1 MDASR
6 VEACPSDRSFYTI
19 CDGKVHSAYPEDRV
33 EASRTIVNKMWN
45 SIANLRLLSPSIP
58 AIVKIILFFSTWI
71 VVWLPAAIVLAIA
84 LKWHPPQPLGN
95 KKLPL
100 LASLYLIVPFIL
112 WATTWIENTS
122 FASWG
127 WDWQPAVLMSL
138 LRGLGLGIISLVI
151 LFGLQL
157 TVGWIELKTSEIS
170 TKTGKEVINFGAL
183 ILNPASL
190 LTLLLGL
197 WISATEELIF
207 RGCLQNI
214 LQQDYSILIAAAI
227 ASLIFAIAHLI
238 WEATETLPQLPG
250 LWLMGMVLTLARI
263 ADNGSLGLAIGLHAA
278 WIWGITTV
286 DTAQAIKPTSTV
298 PEWITGIAAKP
309 LAGAAG
315 ILLLL
320 ATATLLLAV
329 SSQ

>member
-1 MDASR
+1 
-6 VEACPSDRSFYTI
+6 
-19 CDGKVHSAYPEDRV
+19 
-33 EASRTIVNKMWN
+33 MWN
-45 SIANLRLLSPSIP
+45 SINNLRLLSPSIP

-100 LASLYLIVPFIL
+100 LASLYVIVPFIL
-112 WATTWIENTS
+112 WATSWIENTS
-122 FASWG
+122 FVNWG
-127 WDWQPAVLMSL
+127 WDWQPAVFMSL
-138 LRGLGLGIISLVI
+138 MRGLGLGIISLVI

-157 TVGWIELKTSEIS
+157 TAGWLDLKKSDTSTE
-170 TKTGKEVINFGAL
+170 TGEKKINFWTL

-190 LTLLLGL
+190 LTLLLAL

-207 RGCLQNI
+207 RGCLQTI
-214 LQQDYSILIAAAI
+214 LQQDYSVLIAAAI
-227 ASLIFAIAHLI
+227 ASFIFAIAHLI
-238 WEATETLPQLPG
+238 WAAKETLPQLPG

-263 ADNGSLGLAIGLHAA
+263 ADNGSLGLAIGIHAA

-286 DTAQAIKPTSTV
+286 DTEGAINPTGRA

-320 ATATLLLAV
+320 ATATLLGLTQISV
-329 SSQ
+329 NQR

>member
-1 MDASR
+1 
-6 VEACPSDRSFYTI
+6 
-19 CDGKVHSAYPEDRV
+19 
-33 EASRTIVNKMWN
+33 MWN
-45 SIANLRLLSPSIP
+45 SITNLRLLSPSIP

-100 LASLYLIVPFIL
+100 LASLYVIVPFIL
-112 WATTWIENTS
+112 WATSWIENTS
-122 FASWG
+122 FANWG

-138 LRGLGLGIISLVI
+138 MRGLGLGIISLVI
-151 LFGLQL
+151 LFSLQL
-157 TVGWIELKTSEIS
+157 TAGWLELKKSENS
-170 TKTGKEVINFGAL
+170 TETGGKKINFWTL

-190 LTLLLGL
+190 LTLLLAV

-207 RGCLQNI
+207 RGCLQTI
-214 LQQDYSILIAAAI
+214 LQQDYSVLIAAAI
-227 ASLIFAIAHLI
+227 ASFIFAIAHLI
-238 WEATETLPQLPG
+238 WAAKETLPQLPG

-263 ADNGSLGLAIGLHAA
+263 ADNGSLGLAIGIHAA

-286 DTAQAIKPTSTV
+286 DTEGAINPTGRA
-298 PEWITGIAAKP
+298 PEWMTGIAAKP

-320 ATATLLLAV
+320 ATATLLFLTQISV
-329 SSQ
+329 NGR

>member
-1 MDASR
+1 
-6 VEACPSDRSFYTI
+6 
-19 CDGKVHSAYPEDRV
+19 
-33 EASRTIVNKMWN
+33 MWN
-45 SIANLRLLSPSIP
+45 SINNLRLLSPSIP

-100 LASLYLIVPFIL
+100 LASLYVIVPFIL
-112 WATTWIENTS
+112 WATSWVENTS
-122 FASWG
+122 FTNWG
-127 WDWQPAVLMSL
+127 WELQPAVLMSL

-157 TVGWIELKTSEIS
+157 SAGWIELKIGEFSSE
-170 TKTGKEVINFGAL
+170 TGEKKINPWAL
-183 ILNPASL
+183 IFSPASL
-190 LTLLLGL
+190 LTLLLAL
-197 WISATEELIF
+197 WISSTEELIF
-207 RGCLQNI
+207 RGCLQTI
-214 LQQDYSILIAAAI
+214 LQKDYSMLITAAI
-227 ASLIFAIAHLI
+227 ASFIFAIAHLI
-238 WEATETLPQLPG
+238 WAAKETLPQLPG

-263 ADNGSLGLAIGLHAA
+263 ADNGSLGLAIGIHAA

-286 DTAQAIKPTSTV
+286 DTEGAINPTGRA

-320 ATATLLLAV
+320 ATATLLFLIQISV
-329 SSQ
+329 NQP

>member
-1 MDASR
+1 M
-6 VEACPSDRSFYTI
+6 
-19 CDGKVHSAYPEDRV
+19 
-33 EASRTIVNKMWN
+33 
-45 SIANLRLLSPSIP
+45 SPSIP

-100 LASLYLIVPFIL
+100 LASLYVIVPFIL
-112 WATTWIENTS
+112 WATSWIENTS
-122 FASWG
+122 FANWG

-138 LRGLGLGIISLVI
+138 MRGLGLGIISLVI
-151 LFGLQL
+151 LFCLQL
-157 TVGWIELKTSEIS
+157 TAGWLDLKKSETSTE
-170 TKTGKEVINFGAL
+170 TGEKKIKFWTL

-190 LTLLLGL
+190 LTLLLAL

-207 RGCLQNI
+207 RGCLQTI

-227 ASLIFAIAHLI
+227 ASFIFAIAHLI
-238 WEATETLPQLPG
+238 WAAKETLPQLPG

-263 ADNGSLGLAIGLHAA
+263 ADNGSLGLAIGIHAA

-286 DTAQAIKPTSTV
+286 DTEGAINPTGRA

-320 ATATLLLAV
+320 ATATLLGLTQISV
-329 SSQ
+329 NGR

>member
-1 MDASR
+1 
-6 VEACPSDRSFYTI
+6 
-19 CDGKVHSAYPEDRV
+19 
-33 EASRTIVNKMWN
+33 MWN
-45 SIANLRLLSPSIP
+45 SITNLRLLSPSIP
-58 AIVKIILFFSTWI
+58 AIVKIILFFSTWM

-100 LASLYLIVPFIL
+100 LASLYVIVPFIL
-112 WATTWIENTS
+112 WATSWIENTS
-122 FASWG
+122 FTNWG
-127 WDWQPAVLMSL
+127 WDWQLAVLMSL

-157 TVGWIELKTSEIS
+157 TAGWLELQKSENS
-170 TKTGKEVINFGAL
+170 TETVEKPINFWTL
-183 ILNPASL
+183 IFNPASL
-190 LTLLLGL
+190 LTLLLAL

-207 RGCLQNI
+207 RGCLQTI
-214 LQQDYSILIAAAI
+214 LQQDYSVLIAAAI
-227 ASLIFAIAHLI
+227 ASFIFAIAHLI
-238 WEATETLPQLPG
+238 WAAKETLPQLPG

-263 ADNGSLGLAIGLHAA
+263 ANNGSLGLAIGIHAA

-286 DTAQAIKPTSTV
+286 DTEGAINPTGRA

-309 LAGAAG
+309 LAGVAG

-320 ATATLLLAV
+320 ATAAV
-329 SSQ
+329 LFLIKN

>member
-1 MDASR
+1 
-6 VEACPSDRSFYTI
+6 
-19 CDGKVHSAYPEDRV
+19 
-33 EASRTIVNKMWN
+33 MWN
-45 SIANLRLLSPSIP
+45 SITNLRLLSPSIP

-100 LASLYLIVPFIL
+100 LASLYVIVPFIL
-112 WATTWIENTS
+112 WATSWIENTS
-122 FASWG
+122 FANWG
-127 WDWQPAVLMSL
+127 WDWQPAVFMSL
-138 LRGLGLGIISLVI
+138 MRGLGLGIISLVI
-151 LFGLQL
+151 LFALQL
-157 TVGWIELKTSEIS
+157 TAGWIDLKKSETSTE
-170 TKTGKEVINFGAL
+170 TGEKKIKFWTL

-190 LTLLLGL
+190 LTLLLAL

-207 RGCLQNI
+207 RGCLQTI
-214 LQQDYSILIAAAI
+214 LQQDYSVLIAAAI
-227 ASLIFAIAHLI
+227 ASFIFAIAHLI
-238 WEATETLPQLPG
+238 WAAKETLPQLPG

-263 ADNGSLGLAIGLHAA
+263 ADNGSLGLAIGIHAA
-278 WIWGITTV
+278 WIWGLTTV
-286 DTAQAIKPTSTV
+286 DTEGAINPTGRA

-320 ATATLLLAV
+320 ATATLLFLTQISV
-329 SSQ
+329 NQR

>member
-1 MDASR
+1 
-6 VEACPSDRSFYTI
+6 
-19 CDGKVHSAYPEDRV
+19 
-33 EASRTIVNKMWN
+33 MWN
-45 SIANLRLLSPSIP
+45 SINNLRLLSPSIP

-100 LASLYLIVPFIL
+100 LASLYVIVPFIL
-112 WATTWIENTS
+112 WATSWIENTS
-122 FASWG
+122 FANWG
-127 WDWQPAVLMSL
+127 WDWQPAVLRSL
-138 LRGLGLGIISLVI
+138 MRGLGLGIISLVI
-151 LFGLQL
+151 LFGMQL
-157 TVGWIELKTSEIS
+157 TAGWLELKKSETSTE
-170 TKTGKEVINFGAL
+170 TGEKKNNLWTL

-190 LTLLLGL
+190 LTLLLAV

-207 RGCLQNI
+207 RGCLQTI
-214 LQQDYSILIAAAI
+214 LQQNYSVLIAAAI
-227 ASLIFAIAHLI
+227 ASFIFAIAHLI
-238 WEATETLPQLPG
+238 WAAKETLPQLPG

-263 ADNGSLGLAIGLHAA
+263 ADNGSLGLAIGIHAA

-286 DTAQAIKPTSTV
+286 DTEGAINPTGRA

-320 ATATLLLAV
+320 ATATLLGLTQISV
-329 SSQ
+329 NGR

>member
-1 MDASR
+1 
-6 VEACPSDRSFYTI
+6 
-19 CDGKVHSAYPEDRV
+19 
-33 EASRTIVNKMWN
+33 MWN
-45 SIANLRLLSPSIP
+45 SINNLRLMSPSIP
-58 AIVKIILFFSTWI
+58 AIIKIILFFSTWI
-71 VVWLPAAIVLAIA
+71 AVWLPVAIVLAIA

-112 WATTWIENTS
+112 WATSWIENTT

-127 WDWQPAVLMSL
+127 WDWQPAVVMSL
-138 LRGLGLGIISLVI
+138 LGGLGLGIISLVI

-157 TVGWIELKTSEIS
+157 TAGWIELKKGEIS
-170 TKTGKEVINFGAL
+170 TETGEKNINFWAL
-183 ILNPASL
+183 IINPASL

-207 RGCLQNI
+207 RGCLQTI
-214 LQQDYSILIAAAI
+214 LQQDYSILIAGAI
-227 ASLIFAIAHLI
+227 ASFIFAIAHLI
-238 WEATETLPQLPG
+238 WAAKETLPQLPG

-263 ADNGSLGLAIGLHAA
+263 ADNGSLGLAIGIHAA

-286 DTAQAIKPTSTV
+286 DTEGAIKPTSKV

-320 ATATLLLAV
+320 ATAAVILLIKN
-329 SSQ
+329 

>member
-1 MDASR
+1 M
-6 VEACPSDRSFYTI
+6 
-19 CDGKVHSAYPEDRV
+19 
-33 EASRTIVNKMWN
+33 
-45 SIANLRLLSPSIP
+45 SPSIP

-71 VVWLPAAIVLAIA
+71 VVWLPAGIVLAIA

-112 WATTWIENTS
+112 WATSWIENTS
-122 FASWG
+122 FANWG
-127 WDWQPAVLMSL
+127 WDWQPVVLISL
-138 LRGLGLGIISLVI
+138 LWGLGLGIISLVI

-157 TVGWIELKTSEIS
+157 TAGWIELKKSGSSTEIGE
-170 TKTGKEVINFGAL
+170 KTINLWAL
-183 ILNPASL
+183 IVNPASL

-227 ASLIFAIAHLI
+227 ASFIFAIAHLI

-263 ADNGSLGLAIGLHAA
+263 TDNGSLGLAIGIHAA

-286 DTAQAIKPTSTV
+286 DTAQAIKPTSSV

-320 ATATLLLAV
+320 ATATLLFLIQISV
-329 SSQ
+329 NQR

>member
-1 MDASR
+1 
-6 VEACPSDRSFYTI
+6 
-19 CDGKVHSAYPEDRV
+19 
-33 EASRTIVNKMWN
+33 MWN
-45 SIANLRLLSPSIP
+45 SINNLRLLSPSIP

-84 LKWHPPQPLGN
+84 LKWHPPQPLGT

-100 LASLYLIVPFIL
+100 LASLYVIVPFIL
-112 WATTWIENTS
+112 WATSWIENTS
-122 FASWG
+122 FANWG

-138 LRGLGLGIISLVI
+138 LLGLGLGIISLVI

-157 TVGWIELKTSEIS
+157 SAGWIELQKSETSTE
-170 TKTGKEVINFGAL
+170 TGEKKINFWAL
-183 ILNPASL
+183 SFNPASL
-190 LTLLLGL
+190 LTLLLGM

-207 RGCLQNI
+207 RGFLQTI
-214 LQQDYSILIAAAI
+214 LQQDYSMLIAAAI
-227 ASLIFAIAHLI
+227 ASFIFAIAHLI
-238 WEATETLPQLPG
+238 WAAKETLPQLPG

-263 ADNGSLGLAIGLHAA
+263 ADNGSLGLAIGIHAA

-286 DTAQAIKPTSTV
+286 DTEGAIKPTSRV

-320 ATATLLLAV
+320 ATAAVLLLI
-329 SSQ
+329 

>member
-1 MDASR
+1 
-6 VEACPSDRSFYTI
+6 
-19 CDGKVHSAYPEDRV
+19 
-33 EASRTIVNKMWN
+33 MWN
-45 SIANLRLLSPSIP
+45 SITNLRLLSPSIP

-71 VVWLPAAIVLAIA
+71 VVWLPVAIVLAIA

-100 LASLYLIVPFIL
+100 LASLYVIVPFIL
-112 WATTWIENTS
+112 WAARWLENTS
-122 FASWG
+122 FTNWG

-157 TVGWIELKTSEIS
+157 TAGWIELQKSETSTE
-170 TKTGKEVINFGAL
+170 TGEKRINFWAL

-207 RGCLQNI
+207 RGCLQTI
-214 LQQDYSILIAAAI
+214 LQQDYSVLIAAAI
-227 ASLIFAIAHLI
+227 ASFIFAIAHLI
-238 WEATETLPQLPG
+238 WIPKETLPQLPG

-263 ADNGSLGLAIGLHAA
+263 ADNGSLGLAIGIHAA

-286 DTAQAIKPTSTV
+286 DTEGAIKPTQNV

-320 ATATLLLAV
+320 ATATVLLLIKN
-329 SSQ
+329 

>member
-1 MDASR
+1 
-6 VEACPSDRSFYTI
+6 
-19 CDGKVHSAYPEDRV
+19 
-33 EASRTIVNKMWN
+33 MWN
-45 SIANLRLLSPSIP
+45 HLNNLRLQSPSIP

-84 LKWHPPQPLGN
+84 LKWHPPQPLEN

-100 LASLYLIVPFIL
+100 LASLYVIVPFIL
-112 WATTWIENTS
+112 WVTSWIENTS
-122 FASWG
+122 FANWG

-138 LRGLGLGIISLVI
+138 MRGLGLGIISLVI

-157 TVGWIELKTSEIS
+157 ATGWIELKKSEASTETSE
-170 TKTGKEVINFGAL
+170 KKINLWTL
-183 ILNPASL
+183 IFNPASL

-207 RGCLQNI
+207 RGCLQTI
-214 LQQDYSILIAAAI
+214 LQQDYSVLIAAAI
-227 ASLIFAIAHLI
+227 ASFIFAIAHLI
-238 WEATETLPQLPG
+238 WAAKETLPQLPG

-263 ADNGSLGLAIGLHAA
+263 ADNGSLGLAIGIHAA

-286 DTAQAIKPTSTV
+286 DTEGAINPTGRA

-320 ATATLLLAV
+320 ATATLLFLTQISV
-329 SSQ
+329 NQR

>member
-1 MDASR
+1 
-6 VEACPSDRSFYTI
+6 
-19 CDGKVHSAYPEDRV
+19 
-33 EASRTIVNKMWN
+33 MWN
-45 SIANLRLLSPSIP
+45 HLNNLRLMSPSIP

-71 VVWLPAAIVLAIA
+71 VAWLPAAIVVAIA

-122 FASWG
+122 FANWG
-127 WDWQPAVLMSL
+127 WDWQPAVLISL
-138 LRGLGLGIISLVI
+138 VRGLGLGIISLFI

-157 TVGWIELKTSEIS
+157 TAGWIELKKSENS
-170 TKTGKEVINFGAL
+170 TDIGGEKTINFWAL
-183 ILNPASL
+183 IFNPASL
-190 LTLLLGL
+190 LTLLLGV

-214 LQQDYSILIAAAI
+214 LQQDYSILTAATI
-227 ASLIFAIAHLI
+227 ASFIFAIAHLI
-238 WEATETLPQLPG
+238 WAAKETLPQLPG

-263 ADNGSLGLAIGLHAA
+263 ADNSSLGLAIGIHAA

-320 ATATLLLAV
+320 ATAAV
-329 SSQ
+329 VLSIKN

>member
-1 MDASR
+1 
-6 VEACPSDRSFYTI
+6 
-19 CDGKVHSAYPEDRV
+19 
-33 EASRTIVNKMWN
+33 MWN
-45 SIANLRLLSPSIP
+45 SITNLRLLSPSIP

-71 VVWLPAAIVLAIA
+71 VVWLPVAIVLAIA
-84 LKWHPPQPLGN
+84 LKWHPPQPLGK

-100 LASLYLIVPFIL
+100 LASLYVIVPFIL
-112 WATTWIENTS
+112 WATSWVENTS
-122 FASWG
+122 FAKWG

-138 LRGLGLGIISLVI
+138 MRGLGLGIISLVI

-157 TVGWIELKTSEIS
+157 TAGWLAIQKSETSTE
-170 TKTGKEVINFGAL
+170 TGEKKNNFWTL

-190 LTLLLGL
+190 LTLLLAL

-207 RGCLQNI
+207 RGCLQTI
-214 LQQDYSILIAAAI
+214 LQQDYSMLIAAAI
-227 ASLIFAIAHLI
+227 ASFIFAIVHLI
-238 WEATETLPQLPG
+238 WAAKETLPQLPG

-263 ADNGSLGLAIGLHAA
+263 ADNGSLGLAIGIHAA

-286 DTAQAIKPTSTV
+286 DTEGAINPTGSA

-320 ATATLLLAV
+320 TTAAVLLLMCK
-329 SSQ
+329 

>member
-1 MDASR
+1 M
-6 VEACPSDRSFYTI
+6 
-19 CDGKVHSAYPEDRV
+19 
-33 EASRTIVNKMWN
+33 
-45 SIANLRLLSPSIP
+45 SPSIP
-58 AIVKIILFFSTWI
+58 AIVKIILFFSTW
-71 VVWLPAAIVLAIA
+71 VVLWLPAAIVLAIA

-112 WATTWIENTS
+112 WATSSLENTS
-122 FASWG
+122 FANWG

-151 LFGLQL
+151 LFSLQL
-157 TVGWIELKTSEIS
+157 TAGWIELQKSEIS
-170 TKTGKEVINFGAL
+170 TETGETIINF
-183 ILNPASL
+183 PASIL
-190 LTLLLGL
+190 KPSTLVTLLLAV

-207 RGCLQNI
+207 RGCLQNL
-214 LQQDYSILIAAAI
+214 LQQDYSILTAGAI
-227 ASLIFAIAHLI
+227 ASFIFAIAHLI
-238 WEATETLPQLPG
+238 WAAKETIPQLPG
-250 LWLMGMVLTLARI
+250 LWLMGVVLTLART
-263 ADNGSLGLAIGLHAA
+263 ADNGSLGLAIGLHAG

-286 DTAQAIKPTSTV
+286 DTERVINQTNKV

-320 ATATLLLAV
+320 ATAAVLLLI
-329 SSQ
+329 

>member
-1 MDASR
+1 
-6 VEACPSDRSFYTI
+6 
-19 CDGKVHSAYPEDRV
+19 
-33 EASRTIVNKMWN
+33 MWN
-45 SIANLRLLSPSIP
+45 SINNLRLLSPSIP

-100 LASLYLIVPFIL
+100 LASLYVIVPLIL
-112 WATTWIENTS
+112 WATSWIENTS
-122 FASWG
+122 FANWG

-138 LRGLGLGIISLVI
+138 MRGLGLGIISLVI

-157 TVGWIELKTSEIS
+157 TAGWLDLKKSDTSTE
-170 TKTGKEVINFGAL
+170 TGEKKINFWTL

-190 LTLLLGL
+190 LTLLLAL

-207 RGCLQNI
+207 RGCLQTI
-214 LQQDYSILIAAAI
+214 LQQDYSVLIAAAI
-227 ASLIFAIAHLI
+227 ASFIFAIAHLI
-238 WEATETLPQLPG
+238 WAPKETLPQLPG

-263 ADNGSLGLAIGLHAA
+263 ADNGSLGLAIGIHAA

-286 DTAQAIKPTSTV
+286 DTEGAINPTGRA

-320 ATATLLLAV
+320 ATATLLGLTQISV
-329 SSQ
+329 NGR

>member
-1 MDASR
+1 
-6 VEACPSDRSFYTI
+6 
-19 CDGKVHSAYPEDRV
+19 
-33 EASRTIVNKMWN
+33 MWN
-45 SIANLRLLSPSIP
+45 SINNLRLLSPSIP

-100 LASLYLIVPFIL
+100 LASLYVIVPFIL
-112 WATTWIENTS
+112 WATSWIENTS
-122 FASWG
+122 FANWG
-127 WDWQPAVLMSL
+127 WDLQPVVLMSL
-138 LRGLGLGIISLVI
+138 MRGLGLGIISLVI

-157 TVGWIELKTSEIS
+157 TAGWLDLKKSETSTE
-170 TKTGKEVINFGAL
+170 TGEKKINFWTL

-190 LTLLLGL
+190 LTLLLAL

-207 RGCLQNI
+207 RGCLQTI
-214 LQQDYSILIAAAI
+214 LQQDYSVLIAAAI
-227 ASLIFAIAHLI
+227 ASFIFAIAHLI
-238 WEATETLPQLPG
+238 WAAKETLPQLPG

-263 ADNGSLGLAIGLHAA
+263 ADNGSLGLAIGIHAA

-286 DTAQAIKPTSTV
+286 DTEGAINPTGRA

-320 ATATLLLAV
+320 ATATLLFLTQISV
-329 SSQ
+329 NQR

>member
-1 MDASR
+1 
-6 VEACPSDRSFYTI
+6 
-19 CDGKVHSAYPEDRV
+19 
-33 EASRTIVNKMWN
+33 MWN
-45 SIANLRLLSPSIP
+45 SITNLRLMSQSIP

-100 LASLYLIVPFIL
+100 LASLYVIVPFIL
-112 WATTWIENTS
+112 WATSWIENTS
-122 FASWG
+122 FVNWG

-157 TVGWIELKTSEIS
+157 TAGWIELKNSENS
-170 TKTGKEVINFGAL
+170 TERGEKIINFWAL

-207 RGCLQNI
+207 RGCLQTI
-214 LQQDYSILIAAAI
+214 LQQDYSLLIAAAI
-227 ASLIFAIAHLI
+227 ASFIFAIAHLI
-238 WEATETLPQLPG
+238 WAAKETLPQLPG

-263 ADNGSLGLAIGLHAA
+263 ADNGSLGLAIGIHAA

-286 DTAQAIKPTSTV
+286 DTEGAINPTGRA

-320 ATATLLLAV
+320 ATATLLGLTQISV
-329 SSQ
+329 NQR

>member
-1 MDASR
+1 
-6 VEACPSDRSFYTI
+6 
-19 CDGKVHSAYPEDRV
+19 
-33 EASRTIVNKMWN
+33 MWN
-45 SIANLRLLSPSIP
+45 SITNLRLMSPSIP

-71 VVWLPAAIVLAIA
+71 VVWLPVAIVLAIA

-112 WATTWIENTS
+112 WATTWIEGTS
-122 FASWG
+122 FTDWG
-127 WDWQPAVLMSL
+127 WDWQPATLISSL
-138 LRGLGLGIISLVI
+138 LGLTLAVVSLAI
-151 LFGLQL
+151 LFGVQL
-157 TVGWIELKTSEIS
+157 TAGWIELQSSTVQTEIGE
-170 TKTGKEVINFGAL
+170 TI
-183 ILNPASL
+183 INPAAAILKPSTL
-190 LTLLLGL
+190 LTLLLAV

-207 RGCLQNI
+207 RGCLQNL
-214 LQQDYSILIAAAI
+214 LQQDYSILTAGAI
-227 ASLIFAIAHLI
+227 ASFIFAIAHLI
-238 WEATETLPQLPG
+238 WAAKETLPQLPG

-263 ADNGSLGLAIGLHAA
+263 ADNGSLGLAIGLHAG

-286 DTAQAIKPTSTV
+286 DTEGAIKPTQNV

-320 ATATLLLAV
+320 ATAAVVLLIKN
-329 SSQ
+329 

>member
-1 MDASR
+1 
-6 VEACPSDRSFYTI
+6 
-19 CDGKVHSAYPEDRV
+19 
-33 EASRTIVNKMWN
+33 MWN
-45 SIANLRLLSPSIP
+45 SITNLRLLSPSIP

-100 LASLYLIVPFIL
+100 LASLYVIVPFIL
-112 WATTWIENTS
+112 WATSWIENTS
-122 FASWG
+122 FANWG
-127 WDWQPAVLMSL
+127 WDWQPAVLISL
-138 LRGLGLGIISLVI
+138 MRGLGLGIISLVI

-157 TVGWIELKTSEIS
+157 TAGWLALQKSDTSTE
-170 TKTGKEVINFGAL
+170 TGEKKINLWTL

-190 LTLLLGL
+190 LTLLLAV

-207 RGCLQNI
+207 RGCLQTI
-214 LQQDYSILIAAAI
+214 LQQDYSVLIAAAI
-227 ASLIFAIAHLI
+227 ASFIFAIAHLI
-238 WEATETLPQLPG
+238 WAAKETLPQLPG

-263 ADNGSLGLAIGLHAA
+263 ADNGSLGLAIGIHAA

-286 DTAQAIKPTSTV
+286 DTEGAINPTGRA

-320 ATATLLLAV
+320 ATATLLGLTQISV
-329 SSQ
+329 NQR

>member
-1 MDASR
+1 
-6 VEACPSDRSFYTI
+6 
-19 CDGKVHSAYPEDRV
+19 
-33 EASRTIVNKMWN
+33 MWN
-45 SIANLRLLSPSIP
+45 HLNNLRLLSPSIP

-100 LASLYLIVPFIL
+100 LASLYVIVPFIL
-112 WATTWIENTS
+112 WATSWIENTS
-122 FASWG
+122 FVNWG
-127 WDWQPAVLMSL
+127 WDWQPAVFMSL
-138 LRGLGLGIISLVI
+138 MRGLGLGIISLVI

-157 TVGWIELKTSEIS
+157 TAGWLELQKSETSTE
-170 TKTGKEVINFGAL
+170 TGEKKINFWTL

-190 LTLLLGL
+190 LTLLLAL

-207 RGCLQNI
+207 RGCLQTI
-214 LQQDYSILIAAAI
+214 LQQDYSVLIAAAI
-227 ASLIFAIAHLI
+227 ASFIFAIAHLI
-238 WEATETLPQLPG
+238 WAAKETLPQLPG

-263 ADNGSLGLAIGLHAA
+263 ADNGSLGLAIGIHAA

-286 DTAQAIKPTSTV
+286 DTEGAINPTGRA

-320 ATATLLLAV
+320 ATATLLGLTQISV
-329 SSQ
+329 NGR

>member
-1 MDASR
+1 
-6 VEACPSDRSFYTI
+6 
-19 CDGKVHSAYPEDRV
+19 
-33 EASRTIVNKMWN
+33 MWN
-45 SIANLRLLSPSIP
+45 SINNLRLLSPSIP

-100 LASLYLIVPFIL
+100 LASLYAIVPFIL
-112 WATTWIENTS
+112 WATTSIENTS
-122 FASWG
+122 FANWG

-138 LRGLGLGIISLVI
+138 MRGLGLGIISLVI

-157 TVGWIELKTSEIS
+157 TAGWLDLKKSETSTE
-170 TKTGKEVINFGAL
+170 TGEKKINFWDL
-183 ILNPASL
+183 IFNPASL

-207 RGCLQNI
+207 RGCLQTI
-214 LQQDYSILIAAAI
+214 LQQDYSALIAAAI
-227 ASLIFAIAHLI
+227 ASFIFAIAHLI
-238 WEATETLPQLPG
+238 WAAKETLPQLPG

-263 ADNGSLGLAIGLHAA
+263 ADNGSLGLAIGIHAA

-286 DTAQAIKPTSTV
+286 DTEGAINPTGRA

-320 ATATLLLAV
+320 ATATLLFLTQISV
-329 SSQ
+329 NQR

>member
-1 MDASR
+1 
-6 VEACPSDRSFYTI
+6 
-19 CDGKVHSAYPEDRV
+19 
-33 EASRTIVNKMWN
+33 MWN
-45 SIANLRLLSPSIP
+45 SINNLRLLSPSIP

-100 LASLYLIVPFIL
+100 LASLYVIVPFIL
-112 WATTWIENTS
+112 WATSWIENTS
-122 FASWG
+122 FVNWG
-127 WDWQPAVLMSL
+127 WDWQPAVFMSL
-138 LRGLGLGIISLVI
+138 MRGLGLGIISLVI

-157 TVGWIELKTSEIS
+157 TAGWVELKKSETSTE
-170 TKTGKEVINFGAL
+170 TGEKKINLWTL

-190 LTLLLGL
+190 LTLLLAL

-207 RGCLQNI
+207 RGCLQTI
-214 LQQDYSILIAAAI
+214 LQQDYSVLIAAAI
-227 ASLIFAIAHLI
+227 ASFIFAIAHLI
-238 WEATETLPQLPG
+238 WAAKETLPQLPG

-263 ADNGSLGLAIGLHAA
+263 ADNGSLGLAIGIHAA

-286 DTAQAIKPTSTV
+286 DTEGAINPTGRA

-320 ATATLLLAV
+320 ATATLLGLTQISV
-329 SSQ
+329 NGR

>member
-1 MDASR
+1 M
-6 VEACPSDRSFYTI
+6 
-19 CDGKVHSAYPEDRV
+19 
-33 EASRTIVNKMWN
+33 
-45 SIANLRLLSPSIP
+45 SPSIP

-71 VVWLPAAIVLAIA
+71 VAWLPAAIVLAIA

-100 LASLYLIVPFIL
+100 LASLYVIVPFIL
-112 WATTWIENTS
+112 WAAIWIENTS
-122 FASWG
+122 FPNWG

-138 LRGLGLGIISLVI
+138 MRGLGLGIISLVI

-157 TVGWIELKTSEIS
+157 TAGWLDIKKSETSTE
-170 TKTGKEVINFGAL
+170 TGEKKINFWTL

-190 LTLLLGL
+190 LTLLLAL

-207 RGCLQNI
+207 RGCLQTI
-214 LQQDYSILIAAAI
+214 LQQDYSMLIAAAI
-227 ASLIFAIAHLI
+227 ASFIFAIAHLI
-238 WEATETLPQLPG
+238 WAAKETLPQLPG

-263 ADNGSLGLAIGLHAA
+263 ADNGSLGLAIGIHAA

-286 DTAQAIKPTSTV
+286 DTEGAINPTDRA

-320 ATATLLLAV
+320 ATATLLFLTQISV
-329 SSQ
+329 NQR

>member
-1 MDASR
+1 
-6 VEACPSDRSFYTI
+6 
-19 CDGKVHSAYPEDRV
+19 
-33 EASRTIVNKMWN
+33 MWN
-45 SIANLRLLSPSIP
+45 SITNLRLLSPSIP

-100 LASLYLIVPFIL
+100 LASLYVIVPFIL
-112 WATTWIENTS
+112 WATSWIENTS
-122 FASWG
+122 FANWG
-127 WDWQPAVLMSL
+127 WDWQPAVFMSL
-138 LRGLGLGIISLVI
+138 MRGLGLGIISLVI
-151 LFGLQL
+151 LFALQL
-157 TVGWIELKTSEIS
+157 TAGWIDLKKSETSTE
-170 TKTGKEVINFGAL
+170 TGEKKIKFWTL

-190 LTLLLGL
+190 LTLLLAL

-207 RGCLQNI
+207 RGCLQTI
-214 LQQDYSILIAAAI
+214 LQQDYSVLIAAAI
-227 ASLIFAIAHLI
+227 ASFIFAIAHLI
-238 WEATETLPQLPG
+238 WAAKETLPQLPG

-263 ADNGSLGLAIGLHAA
+263 ADNGSLGLAIGIHAA

-286 DTAQAIKPTSTV
+286 DTEGAINPTGRA

-320 ATATLLLAV
+320 ATATLLGLTQISV
-329 SSQ
+329 NQR

>member
-1 MDASR
+1 M
-6 VEACPSDRSFYTI
+6 
-19 CDGKVHSAYPEDRV
+19 
-33 EASRTIVNKMWN
+33 
-45 SIANLRLLSPSIP
+45 SPSIP

-100 LASLYLIVPFIL
+100 LASLYVIVPFIL
-112 WATTWIENTS
+112 WATSWIENTS
-122 FASWG
+122 FANWG
-127 WDWQPAVLMSL
+127 WDWQPAVFMSL
-138 LRGLGLGIISLVI
+138 MRGLGLGIISLVI

-157 TVGWIELKTSEIS
+157 TAGWLALQKSETSTEIGE
-170 TKTGKEVINFGAL
+170 KKINFWTL
-183 ILNPASL
+183 IVNPASL
-190 LTLLLGL
+190 LTLLLAL

-207 RGCLQNI
+207 RGCLQTI
-214 LQQDYSILIAAAI
+214 LQQDYSMLIAAAI
-227 ASLIFAIAHLI
+227 ASFIFAIAHLI
-238 WEATETLPQLPG
+238 WAAKETLPQLPG

-263 ADNGSLGLAIGLHAA
+263 ADNGSLGLAIGIHAA

-286 DTAQAIKPTSTV
+286 DTEGAINPTGRA

-320 ATATLLLAV
+320 ATATLLGLTQISV
-329 SSQ
+329 NQR

>member
-1 MDASR
+1 
-6 VEACPSDRSFYTI
+6 
-19 CDGKVHSAYPEDRV
+19 
-33 EASRTIVNKMWN
+33 MWN
-45 SIANLRLLSPSIP
+45 SITNLRLLSPSIP

-100 LASLYLIVPFIL
+100 LASLYVIVPFIL
-112 WATTWIENTS
+112 WATSWIENTS
-122 FASWG
+122 FANWG

-138 LRGLGLGIISLVI
+138 MRGLGLGIISLVI

-157 TVGWIELKTSEIS
+157 TAGWLALKKSETSTE
-170 TKTGKEVINFGAL
+170 TGEKKINFWTL

-190 LTLLLGL
+190 LTLLLAL

-207 RGCLQNI
+207 RGCLQTI
-214 LQQDYSILIAAAI
+214 LQQDYSVLIAAAI
-227 ASLIFAIAHLI
+227 ASFIFAIAHLI
-238 WEATETLPQLPG
+238 WAAKETLPQLPG

-263 ADNGSLGLAIGLHAA
+263 ADNGSLGLAIGIHAA

-286 DTAQAIKPTSTV
+286 DTEGAINPTGRA

-320 ATATLLLAV
+320 ATATLLGLTQISV
-329 SSQ
+329 NGR

>member
-1 MDASR
+1 M
-6 VEACPSDRSFYTI
+6 
-19 CDGKVHSAYPEDRV
+19 
-33 EASRTIVNKMWN
+33 
-45 SIANLRLLSPSIP
+45 
-58 AIVKIILFFSTWI
+58 
-71 VVWLPAAIVLAIA
+71 AIA

-112 WATTWIENTS
+112 WATSWIENTS
-122 FASWG
+122 FANWG

-138 LRGLGLGIISLVI
+138 LGGLGLGIISLLI

-157 TVGWIELKTSEIS
+157 TAGWIELKTSEIS
-170 TKTGKEVINFGAL
+170 TEIGEKTINLWTL

-207 RGCLQNI
+207 RGCLQTL
-214 LQQDYSILIAAAI
+214 LQQDYSVLIAAAI
-227 ASLIFAIAHLI
+227 ASFIFAIAHLI
-238 WEATETLPQLPG
+238 WAARETLPQLPG

-263 ADNGSLGLAIGLHAA
+263 ADNGSLGLAIGIHAA

-286 DTAQAIKPTSTV
+286 DTAKLIKPSQKV
-298 PEWITGIAAKP
+298 PEWITGIAEKP

-315 ILLLL
+315 ILLLITTGTVL
-320 ATATLLLAV
+320 FAI
-329 SSQ
+329 QK

>member
-1 MDASR
+1 
-6 VEACPSDRSFYTI
+6 
-19 CDGKVHSAYPEDRV
+19 
-33 EASRTIVNKMWN
+33 MWN
-45 SIANLRLLSPSIP
+45 SINNLRLLSPSIP

-100 LASLYLIVPFIL
+100 LASLYVIVPFIL
-112 WATTWIENTS
+112 WATSWIENTS
-122 FASWG
+122 FANWG

-138 LRGLGLGIISLVI
+138 MRGLGLGIISLVI

-157 TVGWIELKTSEIS
+157 TAGWLDLKKSDTSTE
-170 TKTGKEVINFGAL
+170 TGEKKINFWTL

-190 LTLLLGL
+190 LTLLLAL

-207 RGCLQNI
+207 RGCLQTI
-214 LQQDYSILIAAAI
+214 LQQDYSVLIAAAI
-227 ASLIFAIAHLI
+227 ASFIFAIAHLI
-238 WEATETLPQLPG
+238 WAAKETLPQLPG

-263 ADNGSLGLAIGLHAA
+263 ADNGSLGLAIGIHAA

-286 DTAQAIKPTSTV
+286 DTEGAINPTGRA

-320 ATATLLLAV
+320 ATATLLGLTQISV
-329 SSQ
+329 NQR